1 MLLNKYQRQ
10 QRLRPEDQIDPV
22 MRSMMDAVRQVYETK
37 EELVEVPEE
46 MKTELHEELLTEG
59 VPTSIMNTYVQWLG
73 GTDGPGY
80 ESGAPYAIQSL
91 HMQLMTVWFCLDFH
105 WDKDRPWAA
114 TDKGMQ
120 IMQKVMKDLK
130 TKSDMAGGLRQAH
143 INESRVNCVDVWDSL
158 FENKESKKR
167 WGVKPNHRLTWKV
180 NQKLFGLDKKSNP
193 YGDIGGNTQ
202 RGEGFY
208 LKMLMQK
215 KMIVKV
221 KPGQMNTDQNPT
233 TGKFAV

>member
-10 QRLRPEDQIDPV
+10 QRLRPEEQIDPM

-37 EELVEVPEE
+37 EESVEVPEE
-46 MKTELHEELLTEG
+46 IKTELHEELLTEG
-59 VPTSIMNTYVQWLG
+59 VPSKIMDTYVQWLG
-73 GTDGPGY
+73 PDYAP
-80 ESGAPYAIQSL
+80 GAPYAIQSL

-120 IMQKVMKDLK
+120 IMEKVNKDLK
-130 TKSDMAGGLRQAH
+130 TKSSMPGGLRKGL
-143 INESRVNCVDVWDSL
+143 INESRVNCVKVWDSL
-158 FENKESKKR
+158 FENKDNKKR
-167 WGVKPNHRLTWKV
+167 WGVDSNNLSWKV

-221 KPGQMNTDQNPT
+221 KPGMMNTDQNQT